1 MRNILSFVALFILLS
16 ACQIV
21 FANGPQV
28 WTVSSRAD
36 VLRGDARGVSIDQNG
51 TISLAPQVSEAYKTG
66 QQFIWSSVADAA
78 GNVYL
83 GTGGD
88 GKIFK
93 VNAAGIGGEMTD
105 LAELN
110 VSALAI
116 GRGGELFA
124 ATSPDGK
131 VYRIDPS
138 GKATVYFEPKEKY
151 IWAIAVLPDGL
162 AVATGDGGKL
172 YKVKSAVAKA
182 EASLMFDSSE
192 THVISLAVDKS
203 GSLYAG
209 TDSNGIVLRF
219 AADGKAFGVL
229 DTPLREIHELAA
241 GPDGSVYALALAE
254 SVATKPAE
262 AATPV
267 ESKPITL
274 EKTLAVETP
283 AKSRYDLKEAKSAV
297 YRIYADGGNDL
308 LWASPTVVGF
318 SLHAHQT
325 GNGVLLGTSDK
336 GRIYNIGN
344 DGRETLA
351 LQTDASQISTIRS
364 AGSSLLATSSNQGSM
379 FRIGGNATT
388 GTYESP
394 VLDAKATAAWGRI
407 WWRSN
412 GNVSV
417 QTRSGNTE
425 KPDETWSGWS
435 TATTD
440 QKGSQIASPKARF
453 VQWKATFSAAGSSLS
468 EVSLAFAARN
478 LAPEVTAINVLPTN
492 VGLAANPLQQID
504 PNIELAGMDPIDFG
518 LPSAAVPPRK
528 LYQRGATSLQW
539 TAEDRNGDKLVY
551 DVYYREIAESTWK
564 LLKGD
569 LTENFLAIDGQSL
582 ADGRYIF
589 RVIAK
594 DSPSNPVTLALQ
606 GERVADPIDIDT
618 TAPVVTAAGTPVVA
632 GDKARVSFDAI
643 DAASRITRA
652 EYSVNGGEW
661 KPVYADDGIADGPS
675 ERFTVEIAVPT
686 SGEYTVTIK
695 VFDVNA
701 NSGNTRAIVKK

>member
-1 MRNILSFVALFILLS
+1 MKLSNLAFLLALAINT
-16 ACQIV
+16 

-36 VLRGDARGVSIDQNG
+36 VLKGDARGVSIDHNG
-51 TISLAPQVSEAYKTG
+51 TISLAPQFSETFKTG
-66 QQFIWSSVADAA
+66 QQFVWSSAVDAA

-93 VNAAGIGGEMTD
+93 VTAAGQGSEFAD
-105 LAELN
+105 LAEMN

-116 GRGGELFA
+116 VGSDIFA

-131 VYRIDPS
+131 VYRIDS
-138 GKATVYFEPKEKY
+138 TGKASVYFEPKEKY
-151 IWAIAVLPDGL
+151 IWALAVLPDGL

-172 YKVKSAVAKA
+172 YKVKAAGASA

-192 THVISLAVDKS
+192 THIISLAVDKS
-203 GSLYAG
+203 GNLFAG

-219 AADGKAFGVL
+219 GADGKAFGVL

-241 GPDGSVYALALAE
+241 GPDGSVFVLALSE
-254 SVATKPAE
+254 SVGVKPAE
-262 AATPV
+262 AAAVV
-267 ESKPITL
+267 EPKPITL
-274 EKTLAVETP
+274 DKVAVAETA

-308 LWASPTVVGF
+308 LWASTSVVGF
-318 SLHAHQT
+318 SLYAHQT
-325 GNGVLLGTSDK
+325 GNGVMIGTSDK

-344 DGRETLA
+344 DGRETLVV
-351 LQTDASQISTIRS
+351 QTDASQISTIR
-364 AGSSLLATSSNQGSM
+364 GVGNSLIATSSNQGSI

-394 VLDAKATAAWGRI
+394 VLDAKATATWGRI
-407 WWRSN
+407 WWRSS

-425 KPDETWSGWS
+425 KPDETWSSWS
-435 TATTD
+435 TAVSD
-440 QKGSQIASPKARF
+440 QKGTQVASPRGRF
-453 VQWKATFSAAGSSLS
+453 VQWKATFPAAGSSLT

-492 VGLAANPLQQID
+492 VGLAANPPQQVD

-518 LPSAAVPPRK
+518 LPAAAVPPRK

-551 DVYYREIAESTWK
+551 DVYYREISETAWK

-569 LTENFLAIDGQSL
+569 SSDNFLAIDGQSL
-582 ADGRYIF
+582 ADGRYMF
-589 RVIAK
+589 RVVAK
-594 DSPSNPVTLALQ
+594 DSPSNPVTLALN
-606 GERVADPIDIDT
+606 GERVTDPINIDN
-618 TAPVVTAAGTPVVA
+618 TAPVVTASGVPVVT
-632 GDKARVSFDAI
+632 GDKARVSFDAV
-643 DAASRITRA
+643 DAASYITRA
-652 EYSVNGGEW
+652 EYSVNGGPW
-661 KPVYADDGIADGPS
+661 TTVYADDGIADSPR
-675 ERFTVEIAVPT
+675 ERFTVEIALPN

-701 NSGNTRAIVKK
+701 NSGNARQVVKK

>member
-1 MRNILSFVALFILLS
+1 MRNALTAALFFSLFIFSS
-16 ACQIV
+16 A

-36 VLRGDARGVSIDQNG
+36 VLKGDARGVSIDQNG
-51 TISLAPQVSEAYKTG
+51 TISLAPQFSEVYKTG
-66 QQFIWSSVADAA
+66 QQFVWSSVVDAA

-93 VNAAGIGGEMTD
+93 VNVAGSGSEFTD
-105 LAELN
+105 LAEMN

-116 GRGGELFA
+116 GSGGELFA

-131 VYRIDPS
+131 VYRIDS
-138 GKATVYFEPKEKY
+138 TGKATVYFEPKEKY
-151 IWAIAVLPDGL
+151 IWALAVLADGI

-172 YKVKSAVAKA
+172 YKVKTAGATA

-192 THVISLAVDKS
+192 THIISLAVDKS

-219 AADGKAFGVL
+219 GADGKAFGVL

-241 GPDGSVYALALAE
+241 GPDGSIYVLALAE
-254 SVATKPAE
+254 SVAAKPAE
-262 AATPV
+262 AATPA

-274 EKTLAVETP
+274 EKTAAVETP

-308 LWASPTVVGF
+308 LWASPSVIGF
-318 SLHAHQT
+318 SIYAHQT
-325 GNGVLLGTSDK
+325 GNGVLVGTSDK

-351 LQTDASQISTIRS
+351 LQTDASQISTIRN
-364 AGSSLLATSSNQGSM
+364 AGSSLLATSSNQGSV

-394 VLDAKATAAWGRI
+394 VLDAKATASWGRI
-407 WWRSN
+407 WWRSS

-435 TATTD
+435 TAVAD

-453 VQWKATFSAAGSSLS
+453 VQWKATFSAAGSSLN
-468 EVSLAFAARN
+468 ELSLAFAARN
-478 LAPEVTAINVLPTN
+478 LAPEVTAVNVLPTN
-492 VGLAANPLQQID
+492 VGLAANPPQQID

-518 LPSAAVPPRK
+518 LPNAAVPPRK

-551 DVYYREIAESTWK
+551 DVYYREVSESSWK
-564 LLKGD
+564 LLRGD
-569 LTENFLAIDGQSL
+569 LVDNFVAIDGQSL
-582 ADGRYIF
+582 ADGRYVF
-589 RVIAK
+589 RVVAK

-606 GERVADPIDIDT
+606 GERVTDPIDIDN

-632 GDKARVSFDAI
+632 GDKARVSFDAV

-661 KPVYADDGIADGPS
+661 RPVYADDGIADGPR
-675 ERFTVEIAVPT
+675 ERFTVEIAVPNA
-686 SGEYTVTIK
+686 GEYTVTIK

-701 NSGNTRAIVKK
+701 NSGNGRQVIRK

>member
-1 MRNILSFVALFILLS
+1 MRNVFIVAALAFLLANS
-16 ACQIV
+16 S

-28 WTVSSRAD
+28 WTVSSRTD
-36 VLRGDARGVSIDQNG
+36 VIKGDARGVSIDQNG
-51 TISLAPQVSEAYKTG
+51 TISLAPQFNEVYKTG
-66 QQFIWSSVADAA
+66 QQFIWSSAVDPA

-93 VNAAGIGGEMTD
+93 VNSAGVGSEFAD
-105 LAELN
+105 LAEMN

-116 GRGGELFA
+116 SGGGELYA

-131 VYRIDPS
+131 VYRIDGG
-138 GKATVYFEPKEKY
+138 GKATVYFDPKEKY
-151 IWAIAVLPDGL
+151 IWALAITPDGL

-172 YKVKSAVAKA
+172 YKVKASGATA

-192 THVISLAVDKS
+192 THIISLAVDKS
-203 GSLYAG
+203 GSLFAG

-219 AADGKAFGVL
+219 GADGKAFGVL

-254 SVATKPAE
+254 SVASKPAE

-267 ESKPITL
+267 EAKPITL
-274 EKTLAVETP
+274 EKTVAVETP

-308 LWASPTVVGF
+308 LWASSSVVGF
-318 SLHAHQT
+318 SLLAHPA
-325 GNGVLLGTSDK
+325 GNGVLVGTSDK
-336 GRIYNIGN
+336 GRIYSIYN
-344 DGRETLA
+344 DGKEIL
-351 LQTDASQISTIRS
+351 LIQTDASQV
-364 AGSSLLATSSNQGSM
+364 SSLFALGTGFAAASSNQGS
-379 FRIGGNATT
+379 FYSLTRRSPET

-407 WWRSN
+407 WWRSS

-435 TATTD
+435 TAATD

-453 VQWKATFSAAGSSLS
+453 VQWKATFTAAGSSLA

-492 VGLAANPLQQID
+492 VGLAANPPQQID

-528 LYQRGATSLQW
+528 LYQRGAISLQW
-539 TAEDRNGDKLVY
+539 NAEDRNGDKLVY
-551 DVYYREIAESTWK
+551 DVFYREISESTWK

-569 LTENFLAIDGQSL
+569 AVDNFIAIDGQSL
-582 ADGRYIF
+582 ADGRYVF
-589 RVIAK
+589 KVVAK
-594 DSPSNPVTLALQ
+594 DSPSNPVTLSLN
-606 GERVADPIDIDT
+606 GERVTEPFDIDN
-618 TAPVVTAAGTPVVA
+618 TAPVVTAAGTPVIT
-632 GDKARVSFDAI
+632 GDKARVSFDAV

-661 KPVYADDGIADGPS
+661 RPVYADDGIADGPR
-675 ERFTVEIAVPT
+675 ERFTVEIAVPNT
-686 SGEYTVTIK
+686 GEYTVTLK

-701 NSGNTRAIVKK
+701 NSGNARAVVKK

>member
-1 MRNILSFVALFILLS
+1 MRNILSFIALFVLLS
-16 ACQIV
+16 ASQIV
-21 FANGPQV
+21 LASGPQV

-36 VLRGDARGVSIDQNG
+36 VLKGDARGVSIDQNG
-51 TISLAPQVSEAYKTG
+51 TISLAPQVSEVYKTG
-66 QQFIWSSVADAA
+66 QQFIWCSVADPA

-93 VNAAGIGGEMTD
+93 VTAAGVGAEFAD
-105 LAELN
+105 LAEMN

-116 GRGGELFA
+116 RGTEIFA

-131 VYRIDPS
+131 VYRIDS
-138 GKATVYFEPKEKY
+138 ARKASVFFEPKEKY
-151 IWAIAVLPDGL
+151 IWAISVMPDGL

-172 YKVKSAVAKA
+172 YKVKTAGATT

-192 THVISLAVDKS
+192 THIISLAVDKA
-203 GSLYAG
+203 GNLYAG

-219 AADGKAFGVL
+219 GADGKAFGVL

-254 SVATKPAE
+254 SVAAKPAE

-267 ESKPITL
+267 EQKPITL
-274 EKTLAVETP
+274 EKTLAAETP
-283 AKSRYDLKEAKSAV
+283 GKSRYDLKEAKSAV
-297 YRIYADGGNDL
+297 YRIYADGGSDL
-308 LWASPTVVGF
+308 LWASPSVVGF
-318 SLHAHQT
+318 SLYAHQT
-325 GNGVLLGTSDK
+325 GNGVLIGTSDK

-364 AGSSLLATSSNQGSM
+364 AGSSLIATSSNQGSV

-435 TATTD
+435 TALSD
-440 QKGSQIASPKARF
+440 QKGAQIASPKARF
-453 VQWKATFSAAGSSLS
+453 VQWKATFTAAGSSLT

-492 VGLAANPLQQID
+492 VGLAANPPQQID

-528 LYQRGATSLQW
+528 LYQRGAISLQW
-539 TAEDRNGDKLVY
+539 NAEDRNGDKLVY
-551 DVYYREIAESTWK
+551 DVFYREVSESAWK

-569 LTENFLAIDGQSL
+569 LADNFIAIDGQSL
-582 ADGRYIF
+582 ADGRYVF
-589 RVIAK
+589 KVVAK
-594 DSPSNPVTLALQ
+594 DSPSNPVTLSLN
-606 GERVADPIDIDT
+606 GERVTEPFDIDN
-618 TAPVVTAAGTPVVA
+618 TAPIVTASGTPVIT
-632 GDKARVSFDAI
+632 GDKARVTFEAV
-643 DAASRITRA
+643 DAASYITRA

-661 KPVYADDGIADGPS
+661 RPVYAEDGIADGPR
-675 ERFTVEIAVPT
+675 ERFIVEIAVPNA
-686 SGEYTVTIK
+686 GEYTVTLK

-701 NSGNTRAIVKK
+701 NTGNARVVVKK

>member
-1 MRNILSFVALFILLS
+1 MKLLKL
-16 ACQIV
+16 AFLLAFATNT

-51 TISLAPQVSEAYKTG
+51 TISLAPQISESYKTG

-93 VNAAGIGGEMTD
+93 VTAAGVGSEFAD
-105 LAELN
+105 LAEMN

-116 GRGGELFA
+116 RGSEIFA
-124 ATSPDGK
+124 ATSPEGK
-131 VYRIDPS
+131 VYRIDAT
-138 GKATVYFEPKEKY
+138 GKATVFFEPKEKY
-151 IWAIAVLPDGL
+151 IWAIAVLPDGIT
-162 AVATGDGGKL
+162 VATGDGGKL
-172 YKVKSAVAKA
+172 YKVKTVGATA

-192 THVISLAVDKS
+192 THIISLAVDKA

-219 AADGKAFGVL
+219 GADGKAFGVL

-267 ESKPITL
+267 EQKPITL
-274 EKTLAVETP
+274 EKTLAAETP
-283 AKSRYDLKEAKSAV
+283 AKSRYDLKDAKSAV

-318 SLHAHQT
+318 SLYAHQT
-325 GNGVLLGTSDK
+325 GSGALIGTSDK
-336 GRIYNIGN
+336 GRIYNVAN
-344 DGRETLA
+344 DGRETLV
-351 LQTDASQISTIRS
+351 LQTDASQISTIRN
-364 AGSSLLATSSNQGSM
+364 AGTSLIATSSNQGSM
-379 FRIGGNATT
+379 FRIGGNASS

-394 VLDAKATAAWGRI
+394 VLDAKATASWGRL
-407 WWRSN
+407 WWRSS
-412 GNVSV
+412 GNVV
-417 QTRSGNTE
+417 IQTRSGNTE

-435 TATTD
+435 TALTD
-440 QKGSQIASPKARF
+440 QKGAQIASPKARF
-453 VQWKATFSAAGSSLS
+453 VQWKATFTAAGSSLT

-492 VGLAANPLQQID
+492 VGLAANPPQQID

-528 LYQRGATSLQW
+528 LYQRGAISLQW
-539 TAEDRNGDKLVY
+539 NAEDRNGDKLVY
-551 DVYYREIAESTWK
+551 DVFYREISESAWK

-569 LTENFLAIDGQSL
+569 AVDNFIAIDGQSL
-582 ADGRYIF
+582 ADGRYVF
-589 RVIAK
+589 KVVAK
-594 DSPSNPVTLALQ
+594 DSPSNPVTLSLN
-606 GERVADPIDIDT
+606 GERITEPFDIDN
-618 TAPVVTAAGTPVVA
+618 TAPVVTASGTPVIAV
-632 GDKARVSFDAI
+632 DKARVTFEAV
-643 DAASRITRA
+643 DAASFITRA

-661 KPVYADDGIADGPS
+661 RPVYAEDGIADGPR

-686 SGEYTVTIK
+686 SGEYTVTLK
-695 VFDVNA
+695 VFDVNS
-701 NSGNTRAIVKK
+701 NTGNARAVVKK

>member
-1 MRNILSFVALFILLS
+1 MRNVFIVAALAFLLANS
-16 ACQIV
+16 S

-28 WTVSSRAD
+28 WTVSSRTD
-36 VLRGDARGVSIDQNG
+36 VIKGDARGVSIDQNG
-51 TISLAPQVSEAYKTG
+51 TISLAPQFNEVYKTG
-66 QQFIWSSVADAA
+66 QQFIWSSAVDPA

-93 VNAAGIGGEMTD
+93 VNSAGVGSEFAD
-105 LAELN
+105 LAEMN

-116 GRGGELFA
+116 SGGGELYA

-131 VYRIDPS
+131 VYRIDGG
-138 GKATVYFEPKEKY
+138 GKATVYFDPKEKY
-151 IWAIAVLPDGL
+151 IWALAIMPDGL

-172 YKVKSAVAKA
+172 YKVKAGGATS
-182 EASLMFDSSE
+182 ESSLMFDSSE
-192 THVISLAVDKS
+192 THIISLAVDKS
-203 GSLYAG
+203 GNLYAG

-219 AADGKAFGVL
+219 GADGKAFGVL

-241 GPDGSVYALALAE
+241 GPEGSVYALALSE
-254 SVATKPAE
+254 SVGVKPAE
-262 AATPV
+262 AAPPV
-267 ESKPITL
+267 EHKPIIL
-274 EKTLAVETP
+274 DKVAAAETA

-297 YRIYADGGNDL
+297 YRIYADGGTDL
-308 LWASPTVVGF
+308 LWASSSVVGF
-318 SLHAHQT
+318 SLYAHQT
-325 GNGVLLGTSDK
+325 GNGVMIGTSDK
-336 GRIYNIGN
+336 GRIYSIGN
-344 DGRETLA
+344 DGRETLV
-351 LQTDASQISTIRS
+351 LQTDASQISTIRG
-364 AGSSLLATSSNQGSM
+364 AGNSLIATSSNQGSM
-379 FRIGGNATT
+379 FRIGGNATM

-407 WWRSN
+407 WWRSS

-425 KPDETWSGWS
+425 RPDETWSSWS
-435 TATTD
+435 TAVTD

-453 VQWKATFSAAGSSLS
+453 VQWKATFTAAGSSLA

-478 LAPEVTAINVLPTN
+478 LAPEVTAVNVLPTN
-492 VGLAANPLQQID
+492 VGLAANPPQQID

-528 LYQRGATSLQW
+528 LYQRGAISLQW
-539 TAEDRNGDKLVY
+539 NAEDRNGDKLVY
-551 DVYYREIAESTWK
+551 DVFYREISESTWK

-569 LTENFLAIDGQSL
+569 AVDNFIAIDGQSL
-582 ADGRYIF
+582 ADGRYVF
-589 RVIAK
+589 KVVAK
-594 DSPSNPVTLALQ
+594 DSPSNPVTLSLN
-606 GERVADPIDIDT
+606 GERVTEPFDIDN
-618 TAPVVTAAGTPVVA
+618 TAPVVTAAGTPVIT
-632 GDKARVSFDAI
+632 GDKARVSFDAV

-661 KPVYADDGIADGPS
+661 RPVYADDGIADGPR
-675 ERFTVEIAVPT
+675 ERFTVEIAVPNA
-686 SGEYTVTIK
+686 GEYTVTIK

-701 NSGNTRAIVKK
+701 NSGNARAVVKK